1 MSLLAGQLR
10 QMLEGSLRQ
19 ACASGHLVTEELPKG
34 IVIER
39 PREAKH
45 GHLATNVAMIL
56 ARPERKNPRL
66 IAQTVLDHLN
76 DDDGLLESWDI
87 AGPGFIN
94 FTFTAQAWQRVLH
107 QVLTERER
115 FGWAAPSGQR
125 VNVEFVSAN
134 PTGPLHVGH
143 ARGALTGDAIA
154 RLLEAA
160 GHEVCRE
167 YYVNDAG
174 KQVETLAR
182 SVLIRYQQLLGEDVV
197 LPEDHYPGDY
207 IRPIAALALERFGDV
222 YRQADPFAD
231 DGPWM
236 VPMRDLAIAE
246 NLAGIQATLENLGIH
261 FDRWQ
266 SERELVSSGAIEA
279 ALDHLKE
286 GDFLFEEEGKLWF
299 RSTDFGDDKDRVV
312 IRDNGIGTYFASDIA
327 YHRDKLE
334 RHFDRIID
342 VWGADHGGYV
352 RRVSAALAALGL
364 PADRFA
370 PTLVQMVNLVK
381 DGQAFKIGKRSG
393 NMILLQELLDEVGPD
408 VLRFLFLM
416 RRSDAQ
422 YDFDL
427 GLAMEQSMDNPVY
440 YVQYGHARLCSI
452 LRRAESQD
460 LSPCRFDAPELGRLT
475 HPDEVELIRLI
486 AEWPETLQDAATARE
501 PHRLAHYLMNLVGT
515 FHGYYTRNRKAAPV
529 VSLEDPEASRARLL
543 LCDALAI
550 TLRAGL
556 SVLGVHAPERM
567 DREEVA
573 P

>member
-1 MSLLAGQLR
+1 
-10 QMLEGSLRQ
+10 MLEGSLRE
-19 ACASGHLVTEELPKG
+19 ACARGQLVTEDLPKG
-34 IVIER
+34 LVIER

-56 ARPERKNPRL
+56 ARPERKNPRV

-76 DDDGLLESWDI
+76 DGDGLLEAWDI

-94 FTFTAQAWQRVLH
+94 FTFTAQAWQRVLY
-107 QVLTERER
+107 QVLTEGEH
-115 FGWAAPSGQR
+115 FGWAPSSGQR

-160 GHEVCRE
+160 GHDVSRE

-182 SVLIRYQQLLGEDVV
+182 SVLIRYQQLLGEDVA

-207 IRPIAALALERFGDV
+207 IRPIAALALERYGDAH
-222 YRQADPFAD
+222 RQADPFAE

-236 VPMRDLAIAE
+236 APMRDLAITE

-261 FDRWQ
+261 FDHWQ
-266 SERELVSSGAIEA
+266 SERELVASGAIET

-312 IRDNGIGTYFASDIA
+312 IRDNGVGTYFASDIA

-334 RHFDRIID
+334 RQFDRIID

-370 PTLVQMVNLVK
+370 PSLVQMVNLVK
-381 DGQAFKIGKRSG
+381 DGKAFKIGKRSG

-427 GLAMEQSMDNPVY
+427 GLAMEQSMENPVY

-452 LRRAESQD
+452 LRRAESQG
-460 LSPCRFDAPELGRLT
+460 LSPCSFDAPELARLT

-486 AEWPETLQDAATARE
+486 AEWPETLQDAAAALE

-529 VSLEDPEASRARLL
+529 VSLDDPEASRARLL

-556 SVLGVHAPERM
+556 SVLGVGAPERM
-567 DREEVA
+567 DREEVT